1 MVIKR
6 QDVDAEAE
14 VRDAQAR
21 EELDALI
28 ARVEAAQRKYAD
40 YTQEQV
46 DRIFAAAALA
56 ANNQRIPLAQMTVV
70 ETRMGVVEDKV
81 IKNHFAS
88 EYIYNKFRNT
98 KTCGIIEENEAM
110 GIAKVAEPV
119 GIIAGIIPT
128 TNPTSTAI
136 FKALMALKTRN
147 AIIFSPHPRAK
158 KCTVEA
164 AKIVLDA
171 AVAAGAPQDI
181 IGWIAEPSVALSA
194 HLMNHSKISLILATG
209 GPGMVKAAYSS
220 GTPAIGVGPGNT
232 PVVMADD
239 CDVKMAVSSV
249 LMSKTF
255 DNGMICA
262 SEQSVT
268 AVAAIYDEVKKEF
281 AARGAYLLNKKEAAK
296 LGEVIEINGK
306 LNANIVGQS
315 AFKIAEMAGIEVP
328 AQTKVLVAETD
339 GVGPEF
345 PFSCEKLSPVLALYK
360 AKDFAAAVAN
370 AKSLL
375 EYGGLG
381 HTSVLYVNPQNT
393 ARVDLFQ
400 REMMSARTLINMP
413 ASQGAIG
420 DIYNF
425 ALEPSLTLGC
435 GSWGGN
441 SVSQNVTPEHLLNTK
456 TIAKR
461 RENMLWVR
469 LPEKIYFKYGCL
481 PVALGDL
488 EACKRAFI
496 VTDKFL
502 YDSGALV
509 DLTQQLDK
517 MGITFEVFADV
528 EPDPTIQLA
537 RKGVERLNSFQPDAI
552 IAFGGGS
559 PMDAA
564 KIMWLMYEQP
574 GISFED
580 IAMRFMD
587 IRKRIVRLPELGK
600 KATLVA
606 IPTTSGTGSEVTPFA
621 VITDAETG
629 NKYPIADYALTPKMA
644 IIDTQL
650 VMKMPKRLTA
660 YSGIDALT
668 HALEARV
675 SVLASDYTNSLANE
689 ATRLVFANLPRCY
702 SNGTMDEEAR
712 EHMHNASTIAGMAF
726 ANAFLGICH
735 SMAHKLGGMYHIP
748 HGLANAML
756 INEVIRFNATD
767 VPLKQGTFAQYK
779 YPNAKAAYANVAAYC
794 GFNGAT
800 DDEKVENLIAGI
812 EKLKNELE
820 IPKSIKEYG
829 IDEATFLAQLDELAL
844 KAFDDQCTGANPRY
858 PLVAELKTLLLKA
871 YYGAEYAE
879 KCGGCTVAQ
888 AAAKIEKKQEPVLG

>member
-1 MVIKR
+1 MADKKQVMDPEEAKLR
-6 QDVDAEAE
+6 DEQD
-14 VRDAQAR
+14 R
-21 EELDALI
+21 EMLNALI
-28 ARVEAAQRKYAD
+28 GRVKAAQTRYAE

-56 ANNQRIPLAQMTVV
+56 ANNARIPLAQMAVA
-70 ETRMGVVEDKV
+70 ETGMGVVEDKV
-81 IKNHFAS
+81 VKNHFAS
-88 EYIYNKFRNT
+88 EYIYNKYREL
-98 KTCGIIEENEAM
+98 KTCGVIEENEAL

-119 GIIAGIIPT
+119 GVIAGIVPT

-136 FKALMALKTRN
+136 FKALLALKTRN
-147 AIIFSPHPRAK
+147 GIIFSPHPRAK

-164 AKIVLDA
+164 ARIVLDA
-171 AVAAGAPQDI
+171 AVKAGAPEDI
-181 IGWIAEPSVALSA
+181 VGWIAEPTVPLSG
-194 HLMNHSKISLILATG
+194 HLMNHPDISLILATG

-232 PVVMADD
+232 PVVMGET
-239 CDVKMAVSSV
+239 CDIKMAVSSV

-268 AVAAIYDEVKKEF
+268 AVAPIYEAVKKEF
-281 AARGAYLLNKKEAAK
+281 AARGAHILTKEEAKKVGDVVQVNGGLNPK
-296 LGEVIEINGK
+296 
-306 LNANIVGQS
+306 IVGQS
-315 AFKIAEMAGIEVP
+315 AFKIAEMAGVAVP
-328 AQTKVLVAETD
+328 TNTKVLIAETD
-339 GVGPEF
+339 GVGPDY
-345 PFSCEKLSPVLALYK
+345 PFSREKLSPVLALYK
-360 AKDFAAAVAN
+360 AKDFEDAVAN
-370 AKSLL
+370 AKKLL

-381 HTSVLYVNPQNT
+381 HTSVLYTNSQN
-393 ARVDLFQ
+393 ADRVSLFGHT
-400 REMMSARTLINMP
+400 MMSARTLVNMP

-425 ALEPSLTLGC
+425 ALDPSLTLGC

-441 SVSQNVTPEHLLNTK
+441 SVSRNVTPEELLNTK

-488 EACKRAFI
+488 EGRKRAFI

-502 YDSGALV
+502 YSTGILD
-509 DLTQQLDK
+509 DLLKRLDG
-517 MGITFEVFADV
+517 MGIATEVFADV

-537 RKGVERLNSFQPDAI
+537 RKGVERINSFRPDAI
-552 IAFGGGS
+552 IAVGGGS
-559 PMDAA
+559 PIDAA
-564 KIMWLMYEQP
+564 KIMWLMYELP
-574 GISFED
+574 EISFEE

-600 KATLVA
+600 KATMVA
-606 IPTTSGTGSEVTPFA
+606 IPTTSGTGLEVTPFA
-621 VITDAETG
+621 VITDADTG
-629 NKYPIADYALTPKMA
+629 NKYPLADYALTPKMA

-675 SVLASDYTNSLANE
+675 SVMASDYTNSLANE
-689 ATRLVFANLPRCY
+689 AARLIFDFLPRCY
-702 SNGTMDEEAR
+702 NDGAMDEEAR
-712 EHMHNASTIAGMAF
+712 EHMHNASTMAGMAF
-726 ANAFLGICH
+726 ANAFLGVCH

-756 INEVIRFNATD
+756 IGEVIRYNATD
-767 VPLKQGTFAQYK
+767 VPVKQGVFPQYK
-779 YPNAKAAYANVAAYC
+779 YPNAKAAYANVATYC
-794 GFNGAT
+794 GLGGKT
-800 DDEKVENLIAGI
+800 DDEKVEHLIAAI
-812 EKLKNELE
+812 EKLKAGLE

-829 IDEATFLAQLDELAL
+829 IDEATFLTQLDELAL

-858 PLVAELKTLLLKA
+858 PLVAELKEILLKV
-871 YYGAEYAE
+871 YYGEEYGANRASLNTA
-879 KCGGCTVAQ
+879 KT
-888 AAAKIEKKQEPVLG
+888 AAV